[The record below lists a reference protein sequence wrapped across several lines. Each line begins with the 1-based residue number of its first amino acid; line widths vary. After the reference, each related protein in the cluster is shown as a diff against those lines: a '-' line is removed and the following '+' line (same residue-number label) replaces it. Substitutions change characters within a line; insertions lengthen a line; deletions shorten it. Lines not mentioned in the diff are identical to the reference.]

1 MALRCSL
8 LGHDYG
14 DPEVE
19 REREER
25 GSEVVVTVQEFE
37 ECARCGDRNIL
48 SENTE
53 VTSLSAATDAD
64 SLPPEPEPE
73 TAIPDSDAEAVEP
86 PTGAADEVGTEVA
99 FSDDGDDDFID
110 AEADEPAAAAD
121 ESTDDFDVPTDENGD
136 PVTDD
141 GEILDDDDDDP
152 VAADRERDHGEW
164 PDSDDVGPPVGSE
177 NEPSGWPDSDEDGD
191 REDDAPIDAELE
203 DPVEPDEPVTD
214 DAVVLEDDTGT
225 VSGGR
230 GESTAAADA
239 RSVTAEPPNASETQ
253 GSAAADAGPATGD
266 ESAEGGA
273 ASGSG
278 IERAGSAPT
287 PSQSDGPREDVPT
300 EFYCPR
306 CDFVSDGDR
315 GSLRAGDI
323 CPDCRKGYLGERE
336 RR

>member
-37 ECARCGDRNIL
+37 ECTRCGDRNVL

-73 TAIPDSDAEAVEP
+73 TAIPDSDAETVEP
-86 PTGAADEVGTEVA
+86 PTGAADEVA
-99 FSDDGDDDFID
+99 FGDDADGDFID

-141 GEILDDDDDDP
+141 GEILDDDDDP
-152 VAADRERDHGEW
+152 VHADREREHGEW

-177 NEPSGWPDSDEDGD
+177 NEPSGWPDSDEGGD
-191 REDDAPIDAELE
+191 REDDPDVPIDAELE
-203 DPVEPDEPVTD
+203 DPVEPDEAVTD

-239 RSVTAEPPNASETQ
+239 RSVTAEPPNAPETQ
-253 GSAAADAGPATGD
+253 GSPDAGPATD
-266 ESAEGGA
+266 RESAESGA

-278 IERAGSAPT
+278 IERAESAPT
-287 PSQSDGPREDVPT
+287 PSQSDGSLEDVPT

-306 CDFVSDGDR
+306 CDYVSDGNR

>member
-19 REREER
+19 HEREER
-25 GSEVVVTVQEFE
+25 GSEVVVTVQEYE

-53 VTSLSAATDAD
+53 VTSLSAATDVD
-64 SLPPEPEPE
+64 SLPPEPESESE
-73 TAIPDSDAEAVEP
+73 TAIPDSDAETVEP
-86 PTGAADEVGTEVA
+86 PTDPAAEGGY
-99 FSDDGDDDFID
+99 SDDGNADFID
-110 AEADEPAAAAD
+110 ADAGEPAAAAD

-152 VAADRERDHGEW
+152 IADRERDHGEW

-177 NEPSGWPDSDEDGD
+177 TEPSGWPDSGDEGD
-191 REDDAPIDAELE
+191 REDDTVIDAELE

-230 GESTAAADA
+230 GEPTAAADA
-239 RSVTAEPPNASETQ
+239 RSVTAEPPSAPETQ
-253 GSAAADAGPATGD
+253 GSDDAGTATGG
-266 ESAEGGA
+266 ESPENGA

-278 IERAGSAPT
+278 IERAASAPA

-306 CDFVSDGDR
+306 CDYVSDGDR

>member
-14 DPEVE
+14 DSEVE

-64 SLPPEPEPE
+64 SLPTESEPE
-73 TAIPDSDAEAVEP
+73 TVRADSDAETVEP
-86 PTGAADEVGTEVA
+86 PADPTDEVGTEVA
-99 FSDDGDDDFID
+99 FSDDDDDFID
-110 AEADEPAAAAD
+110 AEADEPAVAVD
-121 ESTDDFDVPTDENGD
+121 ESTDEFDVPTDENGD

-152 VAADRERDHGEW
+152 VPDDRERDHGEW

-177 NEPSGWPDSDEDGD
+177 NEPSQWPDSDEDGD
-191 REDDAPIDAELE
+191 REDDTPVDTELE

-214 DAVVLEDDTGT
+214 DAVVLEDDTGNL
-225 VSGGR
+225 SGGQ

-239 RSVTAEPPNASETQ
+239 RSVTAEPPSEPETQ
-253 GSAAADAGPATGD
+253 GSNDASPAMGS
-266 ESAEGGA
+266 ESTENEA

-278 IERAGSAPT
+278 IERAASAPA

-306 CDFVSDGDR
+306 CEYVSDGNR

>member
-37 ECARCGDRNIL
+37 ECARCGDRNVL

-73 TAIPDSDAEAVEP
+73 TAIPDSDAETVEP

-99 FSDDGDDDFID
+99 FGDDADDDFID
-110 AEADEPAAAAD
+110 AEAAEPAAAAD

-141 GEILDDDDDDP
+141 GEILDDDDDNRVP
-152 VAADRERDHGEW
+152 ADRERDHGEW

-177 NEPSGWPDSDEDGD
+177 NEPSGWPDSDEGGD
-191 REDDAPIDAELE
+191 REDDPDVPIDAELE
-203 DPVEPDEPVTD
+203 DPVKPDETVTD

-239 RSVTAEPPNASETQ
+239 RSVTAEPPNAPETQ
-253 GSAAADAGPATGD
+253 GSPDAGPATD
-266 ESAEGGA
+266 RESAESGA

-287 PSQSDGPREDVPT
+287 PSQSDGPLEDVLT

-306 CDFVSDGDR
+306 CDYVSDGNR